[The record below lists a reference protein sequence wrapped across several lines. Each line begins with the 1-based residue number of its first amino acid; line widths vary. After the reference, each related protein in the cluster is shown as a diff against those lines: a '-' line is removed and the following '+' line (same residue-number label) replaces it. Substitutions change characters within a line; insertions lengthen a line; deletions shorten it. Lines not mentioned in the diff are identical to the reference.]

1 MAQIHTRKT
10 KINGKNGVAVEITK
24 RGKGERTADNTS
36 LLELFTDF
44 QTAQED
50 KGNSQKTIEFYLR
63 GYFKLCDFMDT
74 VYIKAPIL
82 RKMDFERV
90 QFEKDIKDFSGGQ
103 KKKVLIAKSLC
114 EKAHLY
120 VWDEPLNFIDVYSR
134 MQIEQLITEFAPT
147 MLLVEHDSVFRDTVA
162 SKIVNI

>member
-74 VYIKAPIL
+74 VYIKAPIAKEL
-82 RKMDFERV
+82 SLPVPPKQTPLSDIS
-90 QFEKDIKDFSGGQ
+90 EKEAFSRAGGQ
-103 KKKVLIAKSLC
+103 LPISLLTVDVPAALKSLFLRYFFLPFRVLI
-114 EKAHLY
+114 
-120 VWDEPLNFIDVYSR
+120 
-134 MQIEQLITEFAPT
+134 Q
-147 MLLVEHDSVFRDTVA
+147 TVLFFF
-162 SKIVNI
+162 